1 MAEHF
6 QQTLRTWIGQRLT
19 HGEAGLADV
28 REHVAETYRLPLEV
42 YYAATSWCRER
53 AGAGGVA
60 NPDWSPTEVV
70 HDYLADRLGR
80 PDFMQRWSESG
91 LPLRRWL
98 INGLLFYLKER
109 NRQLSGTTPGPGRDG
124 AAGLSGLEVRE
135 DPGRSADRLMVG
147 GLVRRAVKQ
156 TLARLEEDGQ
166 AAHGRAFVAFHFEQ
180 ASVDTIAA
188 ELDRSPGQ
196 VKGMLRLARSRF
208 KSVFVQLL
216 THDGVPPTRH
226 DAELRA
232 MLEVIQ
238 G

>member
-6 QQTLRTWIGQRLT
+6 QQTMRTWIGQRLA

-28 REHVAETYRLPLEV
+28 RQHVAETYRLPLEI

-53 AGAGGVA
+53 GSSAAGGED
-60 NPDWSPTEVV
+60 PDWSPSEVV

-80 PDFMQRWSESG
+80 PDYLQQWAESG
-91 LPLRRWL
+91 LSLRRWL

-109 NRQLSGTTPGPGRDG
+109 HRQLAGPARGRG
-124 AAGLSGLEVRE
+124 AAGLSGLEISD
-135 DPGRSADRLMVG
+135 DPGRRADRLMVG

-156 TLARLEEDGQ
+156 TLAKLEEAGQ

-180 ASVDTIAA
+180 ASIEAIAR
-188 ELDRSPGQ
+188 ELAKSPGQ
-196 VKGMLRLARSRF
+196 VKGMLRLARTRF
-208 KSVFVQLL
+208 RAVFVELL
-216 THDGVPPTRH
+216 THDGVPAERH